1 MLDLAVLDCISR
13 DTPYIDRCS
22 IGKEGVSVQT
32 LDRK

>member
-22 IGKEGVSVQT
+22 IGKEQLNAKT
-32 LDRK
+32 TNN